1 MGKEEN
7 QQAYILIGVYQ
18 QLWKSKYNKVVVVNR
33 YKRKWDL
40 LDVIQ
45 TIGYDRARE
54 VLEYYFTCN
63 KPGHPLEWFL
73 ANFDKLDVSMQK
85 VQDDKVR
92 RTLVRA
98 RTKQLVEEEDFEH
111 RISSDNSDM
120 QE

>member
-18 QLWKSKYNKVVVVNR
+18 QLWKSKYGKVVVVNR

-40 LDVIQ
+40 LDVVE

-54 VLEYYFTCN
+54 VMEYYFTCN

-73 ANFDKLDVSMQK
+73 SNFDKLDVSMKKLQE
-85 VQDDKVR
+85 DKVK

-98 RTKQLVEEEDFEH
+98 RTKQLVEEEDIEY
-111 RISSDNSDM
+111 RSSSDNSNM

>member
-18 QLWKSKYNKVVVVNR
+18 QLWKKKYGKVVVVNR

-40 LDVIQ
+40 LDVVE
-45 TIGYDRARE
+45 TIGYERAKQ

-73 ANFDKLDVSMQK
+73 SNFDKLDVSMENVQK
-85 VQDDKVR
+85 DKVR
-92 RTLVRA
+92 RSLIMA
-98 RTKQLVEEEDFEH
+98 KTKQLVEEEDFEH
-111 RISSDNSDM
+111 RSSSDNSDM

>member
-18 QLWKSKYNKVVVVNR
+18 QLWKKKYGKVVVVNR

-40 LDVIQ
+40 LDVVE
-45 TIGYDRARE
+45 TIGYERAKQ

-73 ANFDKLDVSMQK
+73 SNFDKLDVILLNSVEDENLRK
-85 VQDDKVR
+85 ELR
-92 RTLVRA
+92 RK
-98 RTKQLVEEEDFEH
+98 TKLLVE
-111 RISSDNSDM
+111 
-120 QE
+120 QELNEQ